1 MKERTD
7 WTERVRQRLRETEL
21 APPERGWERIEAAWP
36 SPEAASERRM
46 PFAGWRRWRV
56 PLAAAAAAGLL
67 LATFCL
73 YPTRPPIPAD
83 PGIEYLA
90 ANKAADEAAGK
101 TEDRTAGDS
110 SGKTM
115 DKTAHDL
122 SDKTA
127 GDFSGKTAD
136 KATHDLSSK
145 TADKTTGDSSGKTA
159 DKEAAGE
166 RHSTAEEWQRPAD
179 PQQPESDK
187 RQPETESQEPRT
199 SSQQPTAE
207 SRQSTI
213 DNQQPAADNQP
224 SAADNRQPGT
234 NNRQTANGNRQP
246 TTGNRQPAAG
256 PRRPAGSPPDL
267 RAYAEAAGGGSKPAR
282 RTTRRVALAL
292 FGSGSLQNSRSGFQ
306 GLQPSFDPGIL
317 LDASF
322 TANGSDLNVR
332 KQNDYAQSTF
342 NHRRPWSIGV
352 SLRHDLGHGC
362 SLETGLIYTCL
373 HSEVTTRGYRT
384 DQRLHFVGI
393 PLRLHWAF
401 VDRPRVGLYVGAG
414 GMVERCVSA
423 RLGSER
429 RSEHRMQGSVGALLG
444 AEYRFSSHAALY
456 FEPEWSYYLTDTR
469 LRTMRTD
476 DPGAMT
482 LRVGIRFGF

>member
-36 SPEAASERRM
+36 SPEAAPERRM

-90 ANKAADEAAGK
+90 ANETAGEVAGK
-101 TEDRTAGDS
+101 TEDKTAGDS
-110 SGKTM
+110 SGRTE
-115 DKTAHDL
+115 
-122 SDKTA
+122 DKTA
-127 GDFSGKTAD
+127 GDSSGKTAD
-136 KATHDLSSK
+136 KATHDL
-145 TADKTTGDSSGKTA
+145 SGKTA

-166 RHSTAEEWQRPAD
+166 RHSTAEERQRPTD

-213 DNQQPAADNQP
+213 DNQP
-224 SAADNRQPGT
+224 SAADSRQPT
-234 NNRQTANGNRQP
+234 TDNRQP
-246 TTGNRQPAAG
+246 TTDSRQPTAGSRQPTAG
-256 PRRPAGSPPDL
+256 PRRPAGFPADL
-267 RAYAEAAGGGSKPAR
+267 RAYAEATGGGSKPAR
-282 RTTRRVALAL
+282 RSARRVALAL

-306 GLQPSFDPGIL
+306 GLQPSFDQGIL

-322 TANGSDLNVR
+322 TAIGSDLNVR

-342 NHRRPWSIGV
+342 NHRRPWSIGI

-362 SLETGLIYTCL
+362 SLETGLVYTCL

-393 PLRLHWAF
+393 PLRLHWVF

-429 RSEHRMQGSVGALLG
+429 RSEHRLQGSVGALLG
-444 AEYRFSSHAALY
+444 AEYRFSGHAALY

-469 LRTMRTD
+469 LRTIRTD
-476 DPGAMT
+476 DPGATT